1 MDAALVYYRVLQ
13 AAKQSDFMQFNITI
27 DQQLY
32 TLDIPEAVIEEAQAF
47 IADMDR
53 DFDRGLQLGRYWIDE
68 PSAEQRCQIA
78 ANKIVNALHQ
88 ENVRQFYIMA
98 AYILHKFPGLKMVTV
113 DSDYEIDEIDIVSE

>member
-1 MDAALVYYRVLQ
+1 MNAGLVYYRVLQ

-32 TLDIPEAVIEEAQAF
+32 TLDIPEAVIEEARTF

-53 DFDRGLQLGRYWIDE
+53 DFDGGLQLGRYWVDK
-68 PSAEQRCQIA
+68 PTADQRCQVA

-88 ENVRQFYIMA
+88 ENVRMFYMMA
-98 AYILHKFPGLKMVTV
+98 AYILHNFPQLKMITV
-113 DSDYEIDEIDIVSE
+113 DSNYEIDDIDIVSE

>member
-32 TLDIPEAVIEEAQAF
+32 TLDIPEAVLEEAQAF
-47 IADMDR
+47 IAEMDS

-68 PSAEQRCQIA
+68 PTADQRCQIA

-88 ENVRQFYIMA
+88 ENVRLFYMMA
-98 AYILHKFPGLKMVTV
+98 AYILHKFPRLKMVTV
-113 DSDYEIDEIDIVSE
+113 DSNYEIDEIDIASE